1 MYVDGCS
8 REECLYLPACTLC
21 LHPGVTRV
29 ASGIYL
35 YSESIYL
42 IPLHN
47 LLPSIVGWGGGSGIR
62 LLRSGYLWALLI
74 TAVRLMGGRI
84 LRLFMLRL
92 SLLLSLLQTL
102 RLILRRCLWCRGGNL
117 RTIYQI
123 VDGLVLCYCYLS
135 FAHLVLLEPLSKG
148 CLCIGRSA
156 ANTQHHYD
164 IEKFHSYLNASM
176 IPLKS
181 AAFSEAPP
189 ISPPSM
195 SGLANSSGALLAL
208 QEPP

>member
-1 MYVDGCS
+1 MGVPGKSVFISLPVRSAFTLESRELPPAYTCTRNPFTLYPFITFFLPSSDGVVAVVSGCS
-8 REECLYLPACTLC
+8 
-21 LHPGVTRV
+21 G
-29 ASGIYL
+29 
-35 YSESIYL
+35 
-42 IPLHN
+42 
-47 LLPSIVGWGGGSGIR
+47 
-62 LLRSGYLWALLI
+62 GYLWALLI

-102 RLILRRCLWCRGGNL
+102 RLTLRRCLWCRGGNL

-208 QEPP
+208 HEPP